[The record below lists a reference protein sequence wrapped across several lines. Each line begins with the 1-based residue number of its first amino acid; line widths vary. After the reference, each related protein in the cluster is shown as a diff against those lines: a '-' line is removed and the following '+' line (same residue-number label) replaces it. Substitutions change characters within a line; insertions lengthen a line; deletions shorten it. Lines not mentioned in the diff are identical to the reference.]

1 MNELKININLDNDA
15 FYPQPRENKEV
26 ARILMEL
33 AEKIEKGIKPGI
45 LHDINGNKVG
55 QVTYFY
61 EVKGA

>member
-15 FYPQPRENKEV
+15 FYPQPRENK
-26 ARILMEL
+26 
-33 AEKIEKGIKPGI
+33 
-45 LHDINGNKVG
+45 VG